1 MLEYNLMQFDAS
13 TMLSDVCM
21 KRINEAKVMHSEL

>member
-1 MLEYNLMQFDAS
+1 MLEHNLMQFDAN

-21 KRINEAKVMHSEL
+21 KRINKAKVMHSEL